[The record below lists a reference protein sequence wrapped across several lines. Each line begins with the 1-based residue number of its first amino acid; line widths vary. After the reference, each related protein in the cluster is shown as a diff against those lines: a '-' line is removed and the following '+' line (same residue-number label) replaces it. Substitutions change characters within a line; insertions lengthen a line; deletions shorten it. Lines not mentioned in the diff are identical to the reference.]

1 MLTLLFTL
9 CNVLSPREPGL
20 VWWIWHSGWEQVV
33 AHGQH
38 APPGIMRHVT
48 WHLTMFIPFRRI
60 SSIIGI
66 TGPTAGWVRGRCIW
80 CRPSPPRS
88 MERTSFT
95 MAALTSTRRGAP
107 QQNVQ
112 MCCLNNDLLQDPEH
126 PCNIWYDQDNLC
138 SDCSGEDIVKP
149 IQLARL
155 HSNVSAHR
163 SDYLVALPLMLWTLT
178 NTDQK

>member
-1 MLTLLFTL
+1 MWRAIVIGSIMLTLLTL
-9 CNVLSPREPGL
+9 FIALSPRFVHPESL
-20 VWWIWHSGWEQVV
+20 VWSDEFDHLDESKW
-33 AHGQH
+33 QH
-38 APPGIMRHVT
+38 LVT
-48 WHLTMFIPFRRI
+48 TYPLVCGDMSHCHAHLTIFVPFRMI
-60 SSIIGI
+60 FNIIAI
-66 TGPTAGWVRGRCIW
+66 TGPTAGWVAGRCIW
-80 CRPSPPRS
+80 CRPSPPRI

-95 MAALTSTRRGAP
+95 MAALTSTLRGAP

-112 MCCLNNDLLQDPEH
+112 VFCLDNDLLQDPEH

-163 SDYLVALPLMLWTLT
+163 S
-178 NTDQK
+178 

>member
-1 MLTLLFTL
+1 MS
-9 CNVLSPREPGL
+9 CHPESL
-20 VWWIWHSGWEQVV
+20 VWSDEFDTLDESKWWHMVSTHPLVSWGMS
-33 AHGQH
+33 HD
-38 APPGIMRHVT
+38 T
-48 WHLTMFIPFRRI
+48 WLCWLFRRI
-60 SSIIGI
+60 SSIIAI

-95 MAALTSTRRGAP
+95 MAALTSTRREAP

-155 HSNVSAHR
+155 HSNVSTHR
-163 SDYLVALPLMLWTLT
+163 S
-178 NTDQK
+178 

>member
-1 MLTLLFTL
+1 MS
-9 CNVLSPREPGL
+9 CHPESL
-20 VWWIWHSGWEQVV
+20 VWSDEFDTLDESKWWHMVSTHPLVSC
-33 AHGQH
+33 H
-38 APPGIMRHVT
+38 IVT

-60 SSIIGI
+60 SSIIAI

-80 CRPSPPRS
+80 CRPSPPQS

-112 MCCLNNDLLQDPEH
+112 MFCLDNDLLQDPEH

-163 SDYLVALPLMLWTLT
+163 S
-178 NTDQK
+178 